1 MHITAMNP
9 LALDQHSFDP
19 EMIERERAIA
29 AEQVKDKPANI
40 IDKII
45 DGKIGKFLK
54 DNCLVEQSFVKDD
67 SKTVGQALADAA
79 KAAGGEAKIKRFV
92 RIEIG

>member
-1 MHITAMNP
+1 V
-9 LALDQHSFDP
+9 
-19 EMIERERAIA
+19 IEKERRIA

-45 DGKIGKFLK
+45 DGKIKKFLK
-54 DNCLVEQSFVKDD
+54 DNCLIEQAFVRDD
-67 SKTVGQALADAA
+67 SKTVSEALKEAA